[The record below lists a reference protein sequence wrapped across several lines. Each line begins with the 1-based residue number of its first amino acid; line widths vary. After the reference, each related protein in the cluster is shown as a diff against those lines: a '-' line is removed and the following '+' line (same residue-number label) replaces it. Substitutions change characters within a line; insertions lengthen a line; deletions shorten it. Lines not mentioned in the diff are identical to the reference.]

1 MERCLG
7 IYIGDKIIKYAKLHM
22 DKNKN
27 IDVEASN
34 VKYVLGGIKEVID
47 EIIVETNSQN
57 TPISIN
63 IPTEHHE
70 KMEILKQISRNDIAS
85 MVELE
90 IEDIAN
96 KQGINNKLL
105 LYKFNIQDSLTNRDN
120 NRINILYTDKTE
132 IEQYSKVEGFN
143 ISGAYPL
150 STVITDLVPKEEKSY
165 AVINIEER
173 TTISIVL
180 NGNIIDTIVLDVG
193 MKEVIDSLSEQLGS
207 YAKAYDMCKT
217 INVYT
222 EDENPNNP
230 EVERIVEPILQ
241 DILRRIEDSIKPYR
255 GKFEKLFLSG
265 MGVLFTNIDILFEQ
279 YYGMPSEILKPA
291 FTKREVGIR
300 NMAEIIETNSAIA
313 LANSLLT
320 ASKDELNFMIQINK
334 KQPKNNNGNGG
345 KLKSGLDFFRNAKF
359 SFSGDTSDILQ
370 KLIFADLVI
379 GTVLVGYILFGVIYS
394 AQTSKVEKDIRASIS
409 SIEEQSALVMSD
421 VNYINNNKDQYKEI
435 NDMVT
440 DIVDKIQS
448 NEIGSL
454 RTYNVANFMQ
464 KIMKFIPNNM
474 QLVSIE
480 SNDNKH
486 VTIVAKSS
494 SYAALGYFVSQL
506 KLEGII
512 NNVKIESVTHG
523 TEIQVSIGGDLP

>member
-7 IYIGDKIIKYAKLHM
+7 IYIGDKIIKYAKLHI

-63 IPTEHHE
+63 VLNEHHE
-70 KMEILKQISRNDIAS
+70 YMDILKQISKNDISS

-105 LYKFNIQDSLTNRDN
+105 LYKFNIQDSLTNKDN
-120 NRINILYTDKTE
+120 NRVSILYTDRTE
-132 IEQYSKVEGFN
+132 IEQYSKVEGFD
-143 ISGAYPL
+143 IKGAYPL
-150 STVITDLVPKEEKSY
+150 STAVKGLVSKDEKNY

-173 TTISIVL
+173 ITISLVI
-180 NGNIIDTIVLDVG
+180 NGNLVDTIALDCG
-193 MKEVIDSLSEQLGS
+193 MKEVIESLAEQLGS

-230 EVERIVEPILQ
+230 EIEKIIEPILQ
-241 DILRRIEDSIKPYR
+241 DILRKIEDSIKPYR
-255 GKFEKLFLSG
+255 GKFEKIFLSG

-279 YYGMPSEILKPA
+279 YYGIPSEILKPT
-291 FTKREVGIR
+291 FTKGEVGIR
-300 NMAEIIETNSAIA
+300 NMAELIEANSALA
-313 LANSLLT
+313 LASALLT
-320 ASKDELNFMIQINK
+320 ASIEDVNFMPMINK
-334 KQPKNNNGNGG
+334 KQAKGDGKG
-345 KLKSGLDFFRNAKF
+345 KLKFGLKLPGKISFNA
-359 SFSGDTSDILQ
+359 DISDILQ
-370 KLIFADLVI
+370 KLIFADLVAV
-379 GTVLVGYILFGVIYS
+379 TVLVGYILFGSIYYT
-394 AQTSKVEKDIRASIS
+394 QTSNVEKNIRASIAT
-409 SIEEQSALVMSD
+409 IEEKSAKVKED
-421 VNYINNNKDQYKEI
+421 VDYINKNKDEYKEI
-435 NDMVT
+435 NDLVT
-440 DIVDKIQS
+440 DVLEKIQS
-448 NEIGSL
+448 NEIGNL

-464 KIMKFIPNNM
+464 KVMKFIPKNV

-480 SNDNKH
+480 SNDSKH
-486 VTIVAKSS
+486 LTISAKSS

-512 NNVKIESVTHG
+512 NNVKIDSVSHG
-523 TEIQVSIGGDLP
+523 DDIQISIGGDLP

>member
-63 IPTEHHE
+63 ILNEHHE
-70 KMEILKQISRNDIAS
+70 NMDILKQISKNDISS

-105 LYKFNIQDSLTNRDN
+105 LYKFNIQDSLTNKDN
-120 NRINILYTDKTE
+120 NRINILYTDRTE
-132 IEQYSKVEGFN
+132 IEQYSKVEELDVK
-143 ISGAYPL
+143 GAYPL
-150 STVITDLVPKEEKSY
+150 STVIKGLVPKEEKNY

-173 TTISIVL
+173 ITLSIVI
-180 NGNIIDTIVLDVG
+180 NGNLVDTIVLDCG
-193 MKEVIDSLSEQLGS
+193 MKEVIESLAEQLGS

-217 INVYT
+217 VNVYT

-230 EVERIVEPILQ
+230 EVEKILEPILQ
-241 DILRRIEDSIKPYR
+241 NILRKIEDSIKPYR
-255 GKFEKLFLSG
+255 GKFEKMFLSG
-265 MGVLFTNIDILFEQ
+265 MGVLFTNVDILFEQ
-279 YYGMPSEILKPA
+279 YYEMPAEILKPA
-291 FTKREVGIR
+291 FTKGEVGIR
-300 NMAEIIETNSAIA
+300 NMAELIESNSAIA
-313 LANSLLT
+313 LANALLT
-320 ASKDELNFMIQINK
+320 SSMEDVNFMTLINK
-334 KQPKNNNGNGG
+334 KQAKILDGKG
-345 KLKSGLDFFRNAKF
+345 KLKFGLKF
-359 SFSGDTSDILQ
+359 PQKISFSGDTADIIQ
-370 KLIFADLVI
+370 KLIFTDLVAV
-379 GTVLVGYILFGVIYS
+379 TILFGYIIFGSIYY
-394 AQTSKVEKDIRASIS
+394 AQTTSIEKDVRASIS
-409 SIEEQSALVMSD
+409 KIEEKSAAVKTD
-421 VNYINNNKDQYKEI
+421 VDYINKNKDQYKEI

-440 DIVDKIQS
+440 DIVSKIQS
-448 NEIGSL
+448 NDIGAL

-464 KIMKFIPNNM
+464 KIMKFIPKNV
-474 QLVSIE
+474 QLISIE

-486 VTIVAKSS
+486 LTISAKST

-506 KLEGII
+506 KLEGIV
-512 NNVKIESVTHG
+512 NNVKIDSVSHG
-523 TEIQVSIGGDLP
+523 SEIQISIGGDLP

>member
-27 IDVEASN
+27 IDVEISN

-47 EIIVETNSQN
+47 EIIIETNSQN
-57 TPISIN
+57 TPIAIN
-63 IPTEHHE
+63 ILNEEHQNL
-70 KMEILKQISRNDIAS
+70 EILKQISKADISS

-105 LYKFNIQDSLTNRDN
+105 LYKFDIQESLTNKDN
-120 NRINILYTDKTE
+120 NRISVLYTNRND
-132 IEQYSKVEGFN
+132 IEQYSKIEG
-143 ISGAYPL
+143 IDIKGAYPL
-150 STVITDLVPKEEKSY
+150 SRAINGIVSKDEKNY

-173 TTISIVL
+173 VTIGIVL
-180 NGNIIDTIVLDVG
+180 NGNLVDTIVLDLG
-193 MKEVIDSLSEQLGS
+193 MKEVIESLAEQLGS

-230 EVERIVEPILQ
+230 EIEKIIEPILQ
-241 DILRRIEDSIKPYR
+241 EVLRKIEDSIKPYR
-255 GKFEKLFLSG
+255 GKIQKLLLSG

-279 YYGMPSEILKPA
+279 YYSLPSEILKPA
-291 FTKREVGIR
+291 FTKGEIGIR
-300 NMAEIIETNSAIA
+300 NMAELIEANSAVA
-313 LANSLLT
+313 LANALLT
-320 ASKDELNFMIQINK
+320 SSMEDVNFMVQINK
-334 KQPKNNNGNGG
+334 KQPKVLGEKG
-345 KLKSGLDFFRNAKF
+345 KLGIKMPNKLTFH
-359 SFSGDTSDILQ
+359 GDAADVIQ
-370 KLIFADLVI
+370 KLIFANLVAA
-379 GTVLVGYILFGVIYS
+379 TLLVGYTIFGTVYYS
-394 AQTSKVEKDIRASIS
+394 QSTKVEEGIRS
-409 SIEEQSALVMSD
+409 SIKTIEQQKTTVQNDMA
-421 VNYINNNKDQYKEI
+421 YIKQNTQKYQEI
-435 NDMVT
+435 NGLVNDVLN
-440 DIVDKIQS
+440 KIQQ
-448 NEIGSL
+448 NEIGML

-464 KIMKFIPNNM
+464 KVMKFIPKDV
-474 QLVSIE
+474 QLITIS

-486 VTIVAKSS
+486 VTISAKSS

-512 NNVKIESVTHG
+512 NNVKVDSVSHG
-523 TEIQVSIGGDLP
+523 SEIQVSIGGDLP

>member
-27 IDVEASN
+27 IDVETSN

-63 IPTEHHE
+63 LLNEHHE
-70 KMEILKQISRNDIAS
+70 NMEILKQISKNDISS

-105 LYKFNIQDSLTNRDN
+105 LYKFNIQDSLSNKDN
-120 NRINILYTDKTE
+120 NKISILYTDRTE
-132 IEQYSKVEGFN
+132 IEQYSKVEGFDVK
-143 ISGAYPL
+143 GAYPL
-150 STVITDLVPKEEKSY
+150 STVMKGLISKEEKSY
-165 AVINIEER
+165 AIVNIEER
-173 TTISIVL
+173 ITISIVL
-180 NGNIIDTIVLDVG
+180 NGNLIETIALDVG
-193 MKEVIDSLSEQLGS
+193 MKEVIESLAEQLGS

-230 EVERIVEPILQ
+230 EIEKIVEPLLQ
-241 DILRRIEDSIKPYR
+241 EILRKIEESIKPFR
-255 GKFEKLFLSG
+255 GKFDKLFLSG

-279 YYGMPSEILKPA
+279 YYGMQAEILKPA
-291 FTKREVGIR
+291 FTKGEVGIR
-300 NMAEIIETNSAIA
+300 NMAELIEANSAIA
-313 LANSLLT
+313 LANALLT
-320 ASKDELNFMIQINK
+320 STMEDVNFMLQINK
-334 KQPKNNNGNGG
+334 KQAKLADGKGSKSKLGVKLPHGISFNG
-345 KLKSGLDFFRNAKF
+345 DAA
-359 SFSGDTSDILQ
+359 DVIQ
-370 KLIFADLVI
+370 KLIFANLVA
-379 GTVLVGYILFGVIYS
+379 GTVLIGYVVFGSIYS
-394 AQTSKVEKDIRASIS
+394 AQTNKVEKNIRSSIS
-409 SIEEQSALVMSD
+409 NIEEQSALVKVD
-421 VNYINNNKDQYKEI
+421 VDYINKNKNEYKEI
-435 NDMVT
+435 NEMVT
-440 DIVDKIQS
+440 DIVNKIQS

-464 KIMKFIPNNM
+464 KIMKFVPSNV

-486 VTIVAKSS
+486 VTISAKSS

-512 NNVKIESVTHG
+512 NNVKINSVSHG
-523 TEIQVSIGGDLP
+523 TEISVSIGGDLP